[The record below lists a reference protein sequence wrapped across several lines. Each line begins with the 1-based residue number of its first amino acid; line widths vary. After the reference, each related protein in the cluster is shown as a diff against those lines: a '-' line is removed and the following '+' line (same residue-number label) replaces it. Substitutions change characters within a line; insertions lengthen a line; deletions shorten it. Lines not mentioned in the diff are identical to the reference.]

1 MGKITLNAQIREDT
15 GKSAS
20 RRLRNN
26 YMIPAVVYKQ
36 AEKTLHIQVNTTD
49 LIHILH
55 TAAGE
60 NAIITL
66 KITPP
71 VKILPGQQAGKS
83 SSAIKTVIIK
93 EIQYHPTKENIL
105 HIDFQEISLTE
116 KITVKV
122 PIVLKGEAVG
132 VKTEGGILE
141 QMTKELEIECLPT
154 KIPEKIEFNIE
165 AMKIGDIVHVKELEM
180 PADVK
185 VLVDSEQAVVSVS
198 PPKVEEVP
206 VAEEAAEE
214 AIEEPEVITEKKAEE
229 REAEAAAEEKEKKPK
244 RSESS

>member
-1 MGKITLNAQIREDT
+1 MGKITLNAQIREDI

-36 AEKTLHIQVNTTD
+36 AEKTLPIQVKTTD
-49 LIHILH
+49 FIHILH

-60 NAIITL
+60 NVIITL
-66 KITPP
+66 KIAPSMKT
-71 VKILPGQQAGKS
+71 KS

-132 VKTEGGILE
+132 VKAEGGILE

-165 AMKIGDIVHVKELEM
+165 AMKIGDIVHVKELNI
-180 PADVK
+180 PAEVK

-198 PPKVEEVP
+198 PPKAEEVP
-206 VAEEAAEE
+206 VAEEAEE

-229 REAEAAAEEKEKKPK
+229 REAEAAAEEVKEKKEGK
-244 RSESS
+244 GTKG

>member
-26 YMIPAVVYKQ
+26 YMVPAVVYKQ
-36 AEKTLHIQVNTTD
+36 AEKTLLIQVKTTD
-49 LIHILH
+49 FIHILH

-66 KITPP
+66 KIAPS
-71 VKILPGQQAGKS
+71 VKTKS

-165 AMKIGDIVHVKELEM
+165 AMKIGDIVHVKELEI

-229 REAEAAAEEKEKKPK
+229 REAEAAAEEVKEKKEGK
-244 RSESS
+244 GTKG

>member
-15 GKSAS
+15 GKNAS

-36 AEKTLHIQVNTTD
+36 AEKTLPVQVKTTD
-49 LIHILH
+49 FIHILH

-66 KITPP
+66 KIAPS
-71 VKILPGQQAGKS
+71 VKSKS
-83 SSAIKTVIIK
+83 SSATKTAIIK

-116 KITVKV
+116 KIAVKV

-165 AMKIGDIVHVKELEM
+165 AMKIGDIVHVKELDI
-180 PADVK
+180 PAEVK

-206 VAEEAAEE
+206 VAEEAEE

-229 REAEAAAEEKEKKPK
+229 REAEAAAEEKEKKEK
-244 RSESS
+244 S

>member
-36 AEKTLHIQVNTTD
+36 AEKTLPIQVKTTD
-49 LIHILH
+49 FIHILH

-60 NAIITL
+60 NAIVTL
-66 KITPP
+66 KIVAPSAET
-71 VKILPGQQAGKS
+71 KSKS
-83 SSAIKTVIIK
+83 SEAIRTVIIK

-154 KIPEKIEFNIE
+154 EIPEKIEFNIE

-206 VAEEAAEE
+206 VAEEVAEE

-229 REAEAAAEEKEKKPK
+229 REAEAAAEEKEKKPEK
-244 RSESS
+244 EEL